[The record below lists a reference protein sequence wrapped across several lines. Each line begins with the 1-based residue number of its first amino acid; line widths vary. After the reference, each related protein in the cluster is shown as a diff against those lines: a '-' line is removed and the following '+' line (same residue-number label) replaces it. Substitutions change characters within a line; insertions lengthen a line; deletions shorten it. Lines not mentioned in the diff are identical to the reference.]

1 MTVLI
6 DIRTEGFPEELEA
19 VMEKIALDSL
29 KYEGFQEECEISI
42 SIVDNEEI
50 HQINKQFRGIDRP
63 TDVLSFPQLTF
74 EEGEIMDRNENGEV
88 VLGDIIISLER
99 AREQAE
105 EYGHS
110 LKREIAFLTAHSM
123 LHLLGYDHM
132 EPEEEKEM
140 FAKQKEILELAGIPR
155 AKGKGSVSMTNQ
167 ELIAKAK
174 EAMTKAYAPYSHF
187 QVGAA
192 LLAKD
197 GRVFTG
203 CNVENATYGAT
214 ICAERTAVTKA
225 VSEGVREFEK
235 IAIVASSGD
244 YAAPCGI
251 CRQVLFEFMP
261 EGKVVLWSEL
271 EGEKEFALTEL
282 LPFGFRGEDIK

>member
-6 DIRTEGFPEELEA
+6 DIRTEGFPEEMEA

-50 HQINKQFRGIDRP
+50 HQINKHFRGIDRP
-63 TDVLSFPQLTF
+63 PDVLSFPQLTF
-74 EEGEIMDRNENGEV
+74 EEGEIMDRNEKGEV

-140 FAKQKEILELAGIPR
+140 FAKQKEILELAGMPR
-155 AKGKGSVSMTNQ
+155 A
-167 ELIAKAK
+167 
-174 EAMTKAYAPYSHF
+174 
-187 QVGAA
+187 
-192 LLAKD
+192 
-197 GRVFTG
+197 
-203 CNVENATYGAT
+203 
-214 ICAERTAVTKA
+214 
-225 VSEGVREFEK
+225 
-235 IAIVASSGD
+235 
-244 YAAPCGI
+244 
-251 CRQVLFEFMP
+251 
-261 EGKVVLWSEL
+261 
-271 EGEKEFALTEL
+271 
-282 LPFGFRGEDIK
+282 

>member
-132 EPEEEKEM
+132 DDGPQKAQMRDREEV
-140 FAKQKEILELAGIPR
+140 ILGRLGITR
-155 AKGKGSVSMTNQ
+155 
-167 ELIAKAK
+167 
-174 EAMTKAYAPYSHF
+174 
-187 QVGAA
+187 
-192 LLAKD
+192 D
-197 GRVFTG
+197 
-203 CNVENATYGAT
+203 
-214 ICAERTAVTKA
+214 
-225 VSEGVREFEK
+225 
-235 IAIVASSGD
+235 
-244 YAAPCGI
+244 
-251 CRQVLFEFMP
+251 
-261 EGKVVLWSEL
+261 
-271 EGEKEFALTEL
+271 
-282 LPFGFRGEDIK
+282 